1 MIGENYMKELQVL
14 IAASKLSG
22 AGSATEKQKLLSG
35 CKTETMEWFLQ
46 IAANPFKTTK
56 VSKLNIIDA
65 STIKE
70 DAFQNIKDKISY
82 LLTVKAAKDEDRNY
96 LEDNLSYLDA
106 SYDEKE
112 MLVKIL
118 TKNLNI
124 GIGTSIIN
132 KVFGKN
138 FIPDL
143 ELMAAQDDMTQIDTS
158 KTNYAEIKYD
168 GVRVIAVEEKDGVTF
183 YTRNFNILN
192 SELMPSIEKEAFDFI
207 ETMNLPIVVKAD
219 GLCAGKGVI
228 IAQSKDE
235 AKTAVSDMLSGASFG
250 DAGTSVVVEE
260 YLDGYE
266 LSVFAICDG
275 ENYKVLPAAQD
286 HKRVGDGDTGPNT
299 GGMGAYAPTP
309 LVNDD
314 IYKKI
319 EERVIKPTLKGM
331 QNEGAPF
338 EGVLFIGVM
347 VVKGEPIIL
356 EYNVRFGDPECE
368 ILMPLLATP
377 VSELFYKGATKQLD
391 KLDIKIKDE
400 FGVGV
405 VIASENYPY
414 SSSKPAEITVD
425 EIENELSSS
434 SHISYAGV
442 EKIDGK
448 LMATGGRVL
457 VCVGFGKT
465 IKEARDN
472 AYKLTTKV
480 HFSGK
485 KCRSDIAYQALK

>member
-1 MIGENYMKELQVL
+1 MNILILGNGGREFSIGLAISKENAHNLFFMPGN
-14 IAASKLSG
+14 G
-22 AGSATEKQKLLSG
+22 ATDRLGT
-35 CKTETMEWFLQ
+35 
-46 IAANPFKTTK
+46 
-56 VSKLNIIDA
+56 NI
-65 STIKE
+65 
-70 DAFQNIKDKISY
+70 NIKDY
-82 LLTVKAAKDEDRNY
+82 NQLALWAKDNSIDLTIVGPE
-96 LEDNLSYLDA
+96 A
-106 SYDEKE
+106 P
-112 MLVKIL
+112 LV
-118 TKNLNI
+118 
-124 GIGTSIIN
+124 
-132 KVFGKN
+132 
-138 FIPDL
+138 
-143 ELMAAQDDMTQIDTS
+143 
-158 KTNYAEIKYD
+158 D
-168 GVRVIAVEEKDGVTF
+168 GVVDIFKSEGLTIFGPSAAAARLEGSKVYMK
-183 YTRNFNILN
+183 NILKKYN
-192 SELMPSIEKEAFDFI
+192 IPTAAFIETSNEKEAHDFI

-235 AKTAVSDMLSGASFG
+235 AKIAVSDMLSGASFG

-309 LVNDD
+309 LVNED

-319 EERVIKPTLKGM
+319 GERVIKPTLKGM
-331 QNEGAPF
+331 QQENAPF

-368 ILMPLLATP
+368 ILMPLLETP

-391 KLDIKIKDE
+391 KLDIKIKKE

-405 VIASENYPY
+405 VMASGNYPY
-414 SSSKPAEITVD
+414 GSSTPAEIIVD
-425 EIENELSSS
+425 EIVDADLLEN

-457 VCVGFGKT
+457 VCVGFGKS
-465 IKEARDN
+465 IKEARDR
-472 AYKLTTKV
+472 AYALCGQV
-480 HFSGK
+480 HFAGK

>member
-1 MIGENYMKELQVL
+1 MNILILGSGGREFSIGLSIFKENAHNLFFMPGNG
-14 IAASKLSG
+14 ATDKLG
-22 AGSATEKQKLLSG
+22 K
-35 CKTETMEWFLQ
+35 
-46 IAANPFKTTK
+46 
-56 VSKLNIIDA
+56 NI
-65 STIKE
+65 
-70 DAFQNIKDKISY
+70 NIKDYNDLAIW
-82 LLTVKAAKDEDRNY
+82 AKDNSIDLTIVGPE
-96 LEDNLSYLDA
+96 A
-106 SYDEKE
+106 P
-112 MLVKIL
+112 LV
-118 TKNLNI
+118 
-124 GIGTSIIN
+124 
-132 KVFGKN
+132 
-138 FIPDL
+138 
-143 ELMAAQDDMTQIDTS
+143 
-158 KTNYAEIKYD
+158 D
-168 GVRVIAVEEKDGVTF
+168 GVVDIFKKHNLTIFGPSAAAARLEGSKVYMK
-183 YTRNFNILN
+183 NILKKYN
-192 SELMPSIEKEAFDFI
+192 IPTAAFIETSNEKEAHDFI

-235 AKTAVSDMLSGASFG
+235 AKIAVSNMLSGASFG

-309 LVNDD
+309 LVNDE

-414 SSSKPAEITVD
+414 SSSKPVEITVD
-425 EIENELSSS
+425 EIENELSNS

>member
-1 MIGENYMKELQVL
+1 MNILILGNGGREFSIGLAISKENAHNLFFMPGN
-14 IAASKLSG
+14 G
-22 AGSATEKQKLLSG
+22 ATDRLGT
-35 CKTETMEWFLQ
+35 
-46 IAANPFKTTK
+46 
-56 VSKLNIIDA
+56 NI
-65 STIKE
+65 
-70 DAFQNIKDKISY
+70 NIKDY
-82 LLTVKAAKDEDRNY
+82 NQLALWAKDNSIDLTIVGPE
-96 LEDNLSYLDA
+96 A
-106 SYDEKE
+106 P
-112 MLVKIL
+112 LV
-118 TKNLNI
+118 
-124 GIGTSIIN
+124 
-132 KVFGKN
+132 
-138 FIPDL
+138 
-143 ELMAAQDDMTQIDTS
+143 
-158 KTNYAEIKYD
+158 D
-168 GVRVIAVEEKDGVTF
+168 GVVDIFKQNDLTIFGPSAAAARLEGSKVYMK
-183 YTRNFNILN
+183 NILKKYN
-192 SELMPSIEKEAFDFI
+192 IPTAAFIETSNEKEAHNFI
-207 ETMNLPIVVKAD
+207 DTMNLPIVVKAD

-331 QNEGAPF
+331 QQENAPF

-347 VVKGEPIIL
+347 VVRGEPIIL

-368 ILMPLLATP
+368 ILMPLLETP

-391 KLDIKIKDE
+391 KLDIKIKKE

-405 VIASENYPY
+405 VMASGNYPY
-414 SSSKPAEITVD
+414 GSSTPAEIIVD
-425 EIENELSSS
+425 EIVDADLLKN

-457 VCVGFGKT
+457 VCVGFGSS
-465 IKEARDN
+465 IKEARDR
-472 AYKLTTKV
+472 AYALCGQV
-480 HFSGK
+480 HFAGK
-485 KCRSDIAYQALK
+485 KCRSDIAYQALR

>member
-1 MIGENYMKELQVL
+1 MNILILGSGGREFSIGLSIFKENAHNLFFMPGNG
-14 IAASKLSG
+14 ATDKLG
-22 AGSATEKQKLLSG
+22 K
-35 CKTETMEWFLQ
+35 
-46 IAANPFKTTK
+46 
-56 VSKLNIIDA
+56 NI
-65 STIKE
+65 
-70 DAFQNIKDKISY
+70 NIKDYNDLAIW
-82 LLTVKAAKDEDRNY
+82 AKDNSIDLTIVGPE
-96 LEDNLSYLDA
+96 A
-106 SYDEKE
+106 P
-112 MLVKIL
+112 LV
-118 TKNLNI
+118 
-124 GIGTSIIN
+124 
-132 KVFGKN
+132 
-138 FIPDL
+138 
-143 ELMAAQDDMTQIDTS
+143 
-158 KTNYAEIKYD
+158 D
-168 GVRVIAVEEKDGVTF
+168 GVVDIFKKHNLIIFGPSAAAARLEGSKVYMK
-183 YTRNFNILN
+183 NILKKYN
-192 SELMPSIEKEAFDFI
+192 IPTAAFIETSNEKEAHDFI

-465 IKEARDN
+465 IKEARDK
-472 AYKLTTKV
+472 AYELTTKV